1 MSTATQTRPKS
12 GLKAMRTLVMPEC
25 HRTLS
30 FVARDEIERDSHFPH
45 QTPSWLAGSILDGFA
60 RAVRNYLD
68 RFAELMNSETD
79 VPDDLD
85 EAITQLKGLLND
97 GKNINAILHLK
108 LLRVTDVLDRIDQLQ
123 TLRRAQKCDPVV
135 PIAEGRAS

>member
-1 MSTATQTRPKS
+1 MTTAIKSRS
-12 GLKAMRTLVMPEC
+12 GLKAMRIQVMPEN

-30 FVARDEIERDSHFPH
+30 FIARDERERDSHFPH
-45 QTPSWLAGSILDGFA
+45 QTPIWLAGSILDGFA
-60 RAVRNYLD
+60 SSVRKYLY
-68 RFAELMNSETD
+68 RFAELMDSETD
-79 VPDDLD
+79 VPDDID